1 MTAQC
6 HPLVVVEVVV
16 VGPPPCPGR
25 DIEIRQISIITR
37 VTFQQSDNW
46 EHLAQSDLSYSPGL
60 PSCSVGLFENLS
72 CLLCV

>member
-46 EHLAQSDLSYSPGL
+46 EHLAQSGGGGDHSLVIRPSLPGC
-60 PSCSVGLFENLS
+60 PI
-72 CLLCV
+72 LLLASL